1 MSYNQSKPYD
11 NSKNNNDN
19 VNDSYNDNDNNN
31 DKDNDNVNF
40 WSSCLI
46 FCKKIFRKSHITDTI
61 IRMSKHQSPLT
72 SFVLFWRSTLTQM
85 IRTHA
90 QVLRLVS
97 NHLL

>member
-19 VNDSYNDNDNNN
+19 INDSCNDNDNN
-31 DKDNDNVNF
+31 KDNDNVIF

-46 FCKKIFRKSHITDTI
+46 FCKEIFLKSHITVTI
-61 IRMSKHQSPLT
+61 IRKSKHQSPLT
-72 SFVLFWRSTLTQM
+72 SFVLFWSSTLTQM

>member
-61 IRMSKHQSPLT
+61 FQDVET
-72 SFVLFWRSTLTQM
+72 SVTTNIICSFLE
-85 IRTHA
+85 
-90 QVLRLVS
+90 
-97 NHLL
+97 

>member
-1 MSYNQSKPYD
+1 MSYNQSKPYN

-72 SFVLFWRSTLTQM
+72 SFVLFWSSTLTQM